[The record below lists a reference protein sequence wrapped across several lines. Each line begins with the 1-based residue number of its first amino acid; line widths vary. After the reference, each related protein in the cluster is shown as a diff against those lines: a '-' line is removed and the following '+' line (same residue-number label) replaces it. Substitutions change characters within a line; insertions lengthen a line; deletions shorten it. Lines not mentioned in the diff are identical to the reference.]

1 MRSLFA
7 PVVVPLVAAII
18 ALGASL
24 ARWLTQ
30 GSHNVYTAIE
40 KRFYVPDPDLGWR
53 VSPEHPVWL
62 GLEIC
67 VLIAGIIAGV
77 AGAGWLIRRREAKQG
92 QRASVLRV
100 LVWPVA
106 IAPLIIPVVAF
117 SSGGRP
123 AGGVDTLPAA
133 VARGLEAG
141 ITGTL
146 DAPEGKY
153 EVVQHAG
160 TSITAHLSAGKET
173 FDARFTGGIK
183 GTWTADP
190 RDLTK
195 PIAAEIS
202 VDTKSVDTGIE
213 ERSKHARESYLQA
226 DKFPAITVALDKVL
240 ATKQA
245 GANAI
250 EFRAHG
256 TLSLI
261 GKSSAIEV
269 TGTLR
274 KPDAAALTRLGLS
287 GDVLLVQAGF
297 AIVIKDSALA
307 GDAGDFDGPQ
317 IPIQISLVLRRTGG

>member
-1 MRSLFA
+1 M
-7 PVVVPLVAAII
+7 PVVVPIAALIAALV
-18 ALGASL
+18 
-24 ARWLTQ
+24 RWLLQ
-30 GSHNVYTAIE
+30 GSHNLYTAIS

-53 VSPEHPVWL
+53 VSPEHPIWL

-67 VLIAGIIAGV
+67 AIILAVTVGLVV
-77 AGAGWLIRRREAKQG
+77 AGWIIRRREAKTG
-92 QRASVLRV
+92 QRSVGLRTLVV
-100 LVWPVA
+100 LAA
-106 IAPLIIPVVAF
+106 IAPLAVPIIAF

-183 GTWTADP
+183 GTWSGDP

-195 PIAAEIS
+195 PMTAEIG
-202 VDTKSVDTGIE
+202 VDTASVDTGID

-226 DKFPAITVALDKVL
+226 DKFPRIVVALDRVL
-240 ATKQA
+240 AAKQA
-245 GANAI
+245 GAAALG
-250 EFRAHG
+250 FRAHG

-261 GKSSAIEV
+261 GKTHAIEV
-269 TGTLR
+269 NGTLR
-274 KPDAAALTRLGLS
+274 KPDATALTRLGLS
-287 GDVLLVQAGF
+287 GDVLLVQADF
-297 AIVIKDSALA
+297 AVVIKETALA

>member
-1 MRSLFA
+1 MSIPFA
-7 PVVVPLVAAII
+7 ALI
-18 ALGASL
+18 AVL
-24 ARWLTQ
+24 ARWLSQ
-30 GSHNVYTAIE
+30 GSHNVWSALA

-53 VSPEHPVWL
+53 LSPEHRVWL
-62 GLEIC
+62 GLDACAII
-67 VLIAGIIAGV
+67 VGIIVALVV
-77 AGAGWLIRRREAKQG
+77 AGLIIRRREAKHG
-92 QRASVLRV
+92 QRASVLRA
-100 LVWPVA
+100 LVWLVA
-106 IAPLIIPVVAF
+106 IVPLVAPIAAF

-123 AGGVDTLPAA
+123 SGGVDTLPAA
-133 VARGLEAG
+133 VARGIEAG

-160 TSITAHLSAGKET
+160 TSITAHLSAGKES
-173 FDARFTGGIK
+173 FDARLTGGIK
-183 GTWTADP
+183 GTWSADP

-195 PIAAEIS
+195 PMTAEIG
-202 VDTKSVDTGIE
+202 VDAASVDTGIE

-226 DKFPAITVALDKVL
+226 EKFPRITVALDRVL

-256 TLSLI
+256 TLTLI
-261 GKSSAIEV
+261 GKAHAIEV

-287 GDVLLVQAGF
+287 GDVLLAQAGF
-297 AIVIKDSALA
+297 EVVIKDSALA
-307 GDAGDFDGPQ
+307 GDAGDFDKPQ